1 MSPELPAEAQPVC
14 DICQSDEYLV
24 YERVRAV
31 SNTEEGEPQLW
42 DVDCWC
48 GNCETFYGYRTTH
61 PPEVRHSI
69 QPTPETPLSMRRT
82 ITFKT

>member
-1 MSPELPAEAQPVC
+1 MLAELPAEAPSLC
-14 DICQSDEYLV
+14 HICQSDEYLV

-31 SNTEEGEPQLW
+31 SNPAEGEPPLW

-69 QPTPETPLSMRRT
+69 QPTPETPLPERHT
-82 ITFKT
+82 TTLET